1 MLKTPREQ
9 EWGFRPQVLPQLNQ
23 ALKDSWSMST
33 KSIQIVLIAKFRSL
47 SLCWLNNRRNPIKKD
62 SLQSGIRLK
71 IKINNFKISFSNL
84 RTEINL
90 RGLQT

>member
-1 MLKTPREQ
+1 MLKTPQEQ
-9 EWGFRPQVLPQLNQ
+9 EWGFRPLVLPQLNQ
-23 ALKDSWSMST
+23 ALNDSWSMST

-47 SLCWLNNRRNPIKKD
+47 SLCWLNNRRNKIKKD

-71 IKINNFKISFSNL
+71 INNFKMSFSNL